1 MWCGQALGT
10 TILSVSV
17 SCACGIALELGLG
30 WVFFFQ
36 PSNLYA
42 PHQPLKSLPL
52 LSVENDDLAMV
63 GSILEE
69 VQTHICHQENFH
81 LVFLVNKD
89 GFS

>member
-10 TILSVSV
+10 TILSV

-30 WVFFFQ
+30 WVFFF
-36 PSNLYA
+36 SRVSFM

-69 VQTHICHQENFH
+69 VQTHICHQENFY